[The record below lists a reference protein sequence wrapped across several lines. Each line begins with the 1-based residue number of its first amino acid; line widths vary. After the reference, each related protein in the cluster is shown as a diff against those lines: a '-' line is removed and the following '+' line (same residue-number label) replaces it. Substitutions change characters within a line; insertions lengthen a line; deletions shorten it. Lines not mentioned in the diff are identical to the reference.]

1 MLASRHQVGSR
12 ALSRKTSP
20 AVYRATMHN
29 KPSVA
34 CQALED
40 PKKSAAK
47 LFCDTYV
54 KDNTVIGAGSG
65 ELSSLVIE
73 SIGARLASGQ
83 LKGVQVVPCST
94 GSAAEAAFCG
104 VPTHPNSEQA
114 LQAGLDL
121 AFEEA
126 DQLDVGNN
134 ACILGIRSEPQ
145 QPALLS
151 TFTVAKRARQFIL
164 LVNKDNLVQRLRGPL
179 PVLIEDQT
187 WEETA
192 EEVDDLVVGDAEV
205 SRRPVSGMMNPDFKG
220 GSHPY
225 ISDEGHNIIDIAYD
239 PDIRLFGEA
248 VPYGQVLENISSIP
262 GVVLTGLL
270 QGLAQ
275 AALVVKPEGPK
286 VISLEQKKA

>member
-1 MLASRHQVGSR
+1 MYNR
-12 ALSRKTSP
+12 
-20 AVYRATMHN
+20 
-29 KPSVA
+29 PSVA
-34 CQALED
+34 CQALDD
-40 PKKSAAK
+40 PKKLAAQA
-47 LFCDTYV
+47 FCDEFV
-54 KDNTVIGAGSG
+54 RDSQVIGAGSG

-104 VPTHPNSEQA
+104 VPTHPNAEQA

-126 DQLDVGNN
+126 DQLDIANN
-134 ACILGIRSEPQ
+134 ACIIGIRSEPQ
-145 QPALLS
+145 QPALLN

-164 LVNKDNLVQRLRGPL
+164 LVNKENLVQRLRGPL
-179 PVLIEDQT
+179 PVLIEDET

-205 SRRPVSGMMNPDFKG
+205 SRRPLSGMSNPDFRG
-220 GSHPY
+220 GGHPY

-248 VPYGQVLENISSIP
+248 VPYSQVLENICGIP

-275 AALVVKPEGPK
+275 AALVVKPEGPE
-286 VISLEQKKA
+286 VIPLEQRKA